1 MSDWQNKKKIWIQL
15 GDTNSVNAEI
25 FNRKI
30 LFLDIS
36 LLGLHAAN
44 WVTKCDKA
52 VNLNST
58 WWYKFGELK
67 ELCYVYNF
75 LHKILTCMFN
85 YIRFVFDISLLG
97 LHAANFWYS
106 SQTCVGENYYLFCWL
121 GLHAAK
127 WQDLITMNTVITL
140 FRQIML

>member
-1 MSDWQNKKKIWIQL
+1 MWVIFIVFEEISKLPENIFWLLHSGKLEHKLWYSYQIGKTKHKISIQL

-36 LLGLHAAN
+36 LFGLHTA
-44 WVTKCDKA
+44 KCDKA

-58 WWYKFGELK
+58 VILD
-67 ELCYVYNF
+67 LF
-75 LHKILTCMFN
+75 L
-85 YIRFVFDISLLG
+85 DISLLG
-97 LHAANFWYS
+97 LHVANFRYS

-121 GLHAAK
+121 GLRAAK
-127 WQDLITMNTVITL
+127 WQDLITMNTDYFI
-140 FRQIML
+140 

>member
-1 MSDWQNKKKIWIQL
+1 MRVIFIVFEETSKLPENMVWVLHSGKLEHKLWYSYQIGKTKHKISIQL

-36 LLGLHAAN
+36 LFGLHTAN

-58 WWYKFGELK
+58 WY
-67 ELCYVYNF
+67 
-75 LHKILTCMFN
+75 
-85 YIRFVFDISLLG
+85 
-97 LHAANFWYS
+97 
-106 SQTCVGENYYLFCWL
+106 
-121 GLHAAK
+121 
-127 WQDLITMNTVITL
+127 
-140 FRQIML
+140 